1 MNMYRCRVGETMID
15 ESVSDIHVKK
25 MMMSASIGRFQRD
38 KHLTR
43 HSSDMDL
50 PTFFFIL
57 CFMECILSM
66 DHQSG

>member
-1 MNMYRCRVGETMID
+1 MYRCRVGETMID

-43 HSSDMDL
+43 HIPRYNISSA
-50 PTFFFIL
+50 
-57 CFMECILSM
+57 
-66 DHQSG
+66 